1 MERLKRNSAT
11 IPVDSIDVYFSGLRK
26 FSLLSEE
33 EERRLAI
40 RMFEGDEEARE
51 MMINCNLRLVVSVA
65 KRYIGRRS
73 HLALSDLI
81 QEGNIGLFKAI
92 EKFDYRKGFKFSTY
106 ATWWIRQKIERS
118 LLKGDLIRLPV
129 YMGTEM
135 LKYRRAL
142 DELAINLNHD
152 PTIEEVAKQMGVQLF
167 VVKRIQRAFLEFVSI
182 DETFEDGSAK
192 FGEKLFDKDYAPTE
206 RGIVNSDTR
215 SYVESFIE
223 KLTEKEQ
230 IVIRSR
236 FGLDD
241 DTPRT
246 LEDIGKQFKVS
257 REMIR
262 QIEAKALR
270 RLKAKMTGRRPMSF
284 LQLVK

>member
-1 MERLKRNSAT
+1 MERLKRTGAT
-11 IPVDSIDVYFSGLRK
+11 IPRDSIAVYFSDLRK

-33 EERRLAI
+33 EEKQLARRML
-40 RMFEGDEEARE
+40 EGDEEARE

-65 KRYIGRRS
+65 KKYIRHR
-73 HLALSDLI
+73 HNLTFHDLI
-81 QEGNIGLFKAI
+81 EDGNIGLIKAVDR
-92 EKFDYRKGFKFSTY
+92 FDPEKGFKFSTY
-106 ATWWIRQKIERS
+106 ATWWIRQAIDRS
-118 LLKGDLIRLPV
+118 LLKGELIHLPV
-129 YMGTEM
+129 YMRTEM
-135 LKYRRAL
+135 LKYKRAL
-142 DELAINLNHD
+142 YELAMSLNHD
-152 PTIEEVAKQMGVQLF
+152 PTIEEVAKQMGVKLF
-167 VVKRIQRAFLEFVSI
+167 VVKRIQQAFVEFVSI

-192 FGEKLFDKDYAPTE
+192 FGEKLFNKDHAPTE
-206 RGIVNSDTR
+206 GNIVNSDTR
-215 SYVESFIE
+215 SYVESFID

-230 IVIRSR
+230 IIIRLR

-246 LEDIGKQFKVS
+246 LEELGKQFKVS

>member
-11 IPVDSIDVYFSGLRK
+11 IPVDSIVVYFSGLRK

-33 EERRLAI
+33 EERQLA
-40 RMFEGDEEARE
+40 RRKVKGDKGARE
-51 MMINCNLRLVVSVA
+51 TLINCNLRLVVSIA
-65 KRYIGRRS
+65 KKYLRYKHDS
-73 HLALSDLI
+73 FNDLI
-81 QEGNIGLFKAI
+81 EAGNIGLIKAVDR
-92 EKFDYRKGFKFSTY
+92 FDPERGFKFSTY
-106 ATWWIRQKIERS
+106 ATWWIRQAIDRS
-118 LLKGDLIRLPV
+118 LLKGELIHLPV
-129 YMGTEM
+129 YMRTEM
-135 LKYRRAL
+135 LKYKRAL
-142 DELAINLNHD
+142 YELAMSLNHD
-152 PTIEEVAKQMGVQLF
+152 PTIEEVAKQMGVKLF
-167 VVKRIQRAFLEFVSI
+167 VVKRIQQAFVEFVSI

-192 FGEKLFDKDYAPTE
+192 FGEKLFNKDHAPTE
-206 RGIVNSDTR
+206 GNIVNSDTR
-215 SYVESFIE
+215 SYVESFID

-230 IVIRSR
+230 IIIRLR

-246 LEDIGKQFKVS
+246 LEELGKQFKVS